1 MAFDQVGG
9 IMKNQGESQTEQKTH
24 VWVVVVSKPGQER
37 RAKHELKQQGFE
49 VYLPMKL
56 FVVQRGPRKGETMA
70 TPFFPRYLFAR
81 VPVAVSEWREIFS
94 TYGVA
99 GVLGCSPS
107 RAYGVK
113 DVFVQRLKD
122 QEEGG
127 YLKVGLPD
135 DVAAPAPGTRV
146 RHEDWGLEGVFEQ
159 LLNERVD
166 EKRAAF
172 LVSFMGRD
180 SRFVVD
186 LRKLKATERQTDSSN
201 PSAPGTSS

>member
-1 MAFDQVGG
+1 MAFDVVGG
-9 IMKNQGESQTEQKTH
+9 MKNEGEAKTEKR
-24 VWVVVVSKPGQER
+24 VWIVVVSKPGQER

-56 FVVQRGPRKGETMA
+56 VVVAAGPRKGETQA
-70 TPFFPRYLFAR
+70 APFFPRYLFAR
-81 VPVAVSEWREIFS
+81 VPVAVAEWREIFS

-99 GVLGCSPS
+99 GVLGFSQA
-107 RAYGVK
+107 RAFGIK
-113 DVFVQRLKD
+113 DAFVQRLKD

-127 YLKVGLPD
+127 YIKIGLPED
-135 DVAAPAPGTRV
+135 EAPPAPGARV
-146 RHEDWGLEGVFEQ
+146 RHLETGIEGVFEQ

-166 EKRAAF
+166 EKRASF

-186 LRKLKATERQTDSSN
+186 LRELKATGVSK
-201 PSAPGTSS
+201 A